1 MSQAPED
8 ANLKKIWRYYDRGES
23 RIGYRF
29 ILGGTKHFGYYE
41 PGQTRWAFTTAMRQ
55 MEDRLAA
62 ELALPSGA
70 KVLDAGCGIG
80 NVARA
85 LAGRHGLDVTGV
97 DVLDFNIAEANR
109 RSAKAGLSHT
119 TRFRVGDYH
128 RLPFDDDSFDGL
140 YTMETFVH
148 SASPKAALAEF
159 ARVLKPGGKLV
170 MFEYSR
176 TPEDQVSAEANAA
189 MHRVCDEAAMPAW
202 LDLYHGVL
210 DEMLAEAGF
219 SVENSTDITANMMP
233 MASAFSVIG
242 KFPFWVGRVTG
253 LEYKVVN
260 AMSAR
265 MMFRYKEAWRYG
277 IHTAVNGSE

>member
-1 MSQAPED
+1 MSLAPED

-41 PGQTRWAFTTAMRQ
+41 PGQIRWAFTTAMRQ
-55 MEDRLAA
+55 MEDRLGR
-62 ELALPSGA
+62 ELALPAGA
-70 KVLDAGCGIG
+70 KVLDAGCGVG

-85 LAGRHGLDVTGV
+85 MAARHGLDVTGI
-97 DVLDFNIAEANR
+97 DILDFNIAEAGR
-109 RSAKAGLSHT
+109 RSAKAGLSRRTH
-119 TRFRVGDYH
+119 FQVADYH
-128 RLPFDDDSFDGL
+128 RLPFPDDSFDGL

-148 SASPKAALAEF
+148 SADPKAALAEF
-159 ARVLKPGGKLV
+159 GRVLKPGGKLV

-176 TPEDQVSAEANAA
+176 TPDAEVSAAANAA
-189 MHRVCDEAAMPAW
+189 MQRVCDEAAMPAW
-202 LDLYHGVL
+202 LVLYHGVL
-210 DEMLAEAGF
+210 DEMLADAGF
-219 SVENSTDITANMMP
+219 DVRESVDVTANMMP
-233 MASAFSVIG
+233 MASAFSLLG
-242 KFPFWVGRVTG
+242 KFPFWVGKITG

-277 IHTAVNGSE
+277 IHTAANTG

>member
-1 MSQAPED
+1 MSQLLED
-8 ANLKKIWRYYDRGES
+8 TNLKKIWRYYDRGES

-41 PGQTRWAFTTAMRQ
+41 PGQTRWALRTSMRQ

-62 ELALPSGA
+62 ELALPRGA

-85 LAGRHGLDVTGV
+85 LAVRHGLNITGV
-97 DVLDFNIAEANR
+97 DILDFNIAEAKR
-109 RSAKAGLSHT
+109 RSVNCGLTRT
-119 TRFRVGDYH
+119 THFQIGDYH
-128 RLPFDDDSFDGL
+128 HLPFDDDSFDGL

-148 SASPKAALAEF
+148 SANPKAALAEF

-176 TPEDQVSAEANAA
+176 TPDEQVSAEANSA
-189 MHRVCDEAAMPAW
+189 MRRVCDEAAMPAW
-202 LDLYHGVL
+202 LELYHGVL
-210 DEMLAEAGF
+210 DELLADAGF
-219 SVENSTDITANMMP
+219 AVESSVDITANMMP
-233 MASAFSVIG
+233 MASAFYVIG
-242 KFPFWVGRVTG
+242 KFPFWVGRITG

-277 IHTAVNGSE
+277 IHTAINQA

>member
-1 MSQAPED
+1 MSQVLED
-8 ANLKKIWRYYDRGES
+8 TNLKKIWRYYDRGES

-41 PGQTRWAFTTAMRQ
+41 PGQTRWALRASMRQ
-55 MEDRLAA
+55 MEDRLAT
-62 ELALPSGA
+62 ELALPRGA
-70 KVLDAGCGIG
+70 KVLDAGCGTG

-85 LAGRHGLDVTGV
+85 LAVRHGLNVTGI
-97 DVLDFNIAEANR
+97 DILRFNIAEAKR
-109 RSAKAGLSHT
+109 RSANCGLTRT
-119 TRFRVGDYH
+119 TRFQIGDYH
-128 RLPFDDDSFDGL
+128 RLPFEDDSFDGL

-148 SASPKAALAEF
+148 SANPEAALAEF

-176 TPEDQVSAEANAA
+176 TPDKQVSAEANAA
-189 MHRVCDEAAMPAW
+189 VHRVCDEAAMPAW
-202 LDLYHGVL
+202 LKLYHGVL
-210 DEMLAEAGF
+210 DEMIADVGF
-219 SVENSTDITANMMP
+219 AVESSADITANMMP
-233 MASAFSVIG
+233 MASAFYLIG
-242 KFPFWVGRVTG
+242 KFPFWVGRVTR

-277 IHTAVNGSE
+277 IHTAINKA